1 MSFDGQTGEKVC
13 KGEVMIHLDVLSLIY
28 CTSLV
33 ALVSTPRKEFMS
45 KKET

>member
-1 MSFDGQTGEKVC
+1 MSFDGQIQEKIC
-13 KGEVMIHLDVLSLIY
+13 KGEVMIHLDMSSLIY
-28 CTSLV
+28 FTSFV